1 MGNGNEKAYE
11 VIFMGPAADT
21 GWERERVIHGLQD
34 RFNLSRERAERLVQ
48 KAPIVVKRGLTE
60 EVRDRYV
67 EALHSIGAIVR
78 VREYS
83 HPGDRERAGDMERE
97 GGPTPYRS
105 PGEGEYCPWEDM
117 EGLGFFQ
124 AFLTTLREVLF
135 SPSQFYRRMPTSKGI
150 THPLIF
156 GLILGVLGGVFS
168 LAWQRF
174 FYLRLGQFPE
184 IATIYFLIVIIGLP
198 FIVLITLYLGSAI
211 IHLCLMV
218 VGGNRRGFEATF
230 RVIAYSSS
238 TQIFALI
245 PFVGSMI
252 IPLYALVIEI
262 IGLRESHGIG
272 TGRAIL
278 AIFLPV
284 IVIVAL
290 LLVVGISL
298 FYKLSEFL

>member
-1 MGNGNEKAYE
+1 MVMGNGNEKPYE
-11 VIFMGPAADT
+11 VLFMGPAADT
-21 GWERERVIHGLQD
+21 VGERERVIQGLQA
-34 RFNLSRERAERLVQ
+34 RFNLSRERAERLIQ
-48 KAPIVVKRGLTE
+48 RAPIVVKRGLTE
-60 EVRDRYV
+60 KERDRYV

-83 HPGDRERAGDMERE
+83 HPGDMKRE
-97 GGPTPYRS
+97 GGPTPYR
-105 PGEGEYCPWEDM
+105 PAGEGEYCPWEDM

-168 LAWQRF
+168 LAWQRIF
-174 FYLRLGQFPE
+174 FLRLGQFPE
-184 IATIYFLIVIIGLP
+184 IATVYFLGIIIGLP
-198 FIVLITLYLGSAI
+198 LIVLIILYLGSAI

-230 RVIAYSSS
+230 RVIAYSWS

-245 PFVGSMI
+245 PFVGGLI

-284 IVIVAL
+284 IVILAL
-290 LLVVGISL
+290 FLVVGISL